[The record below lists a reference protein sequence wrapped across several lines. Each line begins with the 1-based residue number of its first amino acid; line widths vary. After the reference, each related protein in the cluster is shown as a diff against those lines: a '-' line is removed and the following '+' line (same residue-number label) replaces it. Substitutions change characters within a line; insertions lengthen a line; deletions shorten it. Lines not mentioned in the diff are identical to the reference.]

1 MFWRGHVQWTI
12 ESECSASLRDAAHDI
27 WQFTDLSLKAGVKQ
41 EVAYSPVVIAG
52 EATNQLSSSQFFLL
66 E

>member
-1 MFWRGHVQWTI
+1 MLNGPSSPSVLLH
-12 ESECSASLRDAAHDI
+12 LRDTAHDI

-52 EATNQLSSSQFFLL
+52 EATNQLSSSQFLLL